1 MFKRVTAVMVL
12 AVCLGIGGAGLAFGA
27 SIMESGVIRIG
38 TEGTYPPFEYYDDGH
53 NLIGFDIDLS
63 KAIIEK
69 LGKKAEVADMA
80 FDGLIPALLT
90 GKIDL
95 IAAAMNAT
103 AERRRRV
110 DFSDVYIAPDAV
122 LVTKAE
128 NSEIRGISDLAG
140 KKIGVQLGTVE
151 DLYLSGLNMPIDIK
165 RYQKTDDAVREVLLD
180 RNDGVFLDTPVG
192 NNYVENG
199 RFEGYL
205 KVSFK
210 EAIIPED
217 EGFAFAIRKGD
228 PEFMEAFNRAL
239 EEVKNSGE
247 LDRIKAKYDLD

>member
-12 AVCLGIGGAGLAFGA
+12 AVCLGIGGAGSAYAA
-27 SIMESGVIRIG
+27 SIMESDVIRIG
-38 TEGTYPPFEYYDDGH
+38 TEGTYPPFEYYDDAH

-69 LGKKAEVADMA
+69 LGKRAEVVDMT

-90 GKIDL
+90 KKIDF

-103 AERRRRV
+103 AERRQRV

-122 LVTKAE
+122 LVTKAD
-128 NSEIRGISDLAG
+128 NGAIKSMDDLRG
-140 KKIGVQLGTVE
+140 KRIGVQLGTVE
-151 DLYLSGLNMPIDIK
+151 DLYLSDLDAPIDIK

-192 NNYVENG
+192 NSYVESDK
-199 RFEGYL
+199 FKGYL
-205 KVSFK
+205 KVAFK

-228 PEFMEAFNRAL
+228 PEFIEALNKAL
-239 EEVKNSGE
+239 RELKDSGE
-247 LDRIKAKYDLD
+247 LDKIKAKYNLN

>member
-1 MFKRVTAVMVL
+1 MFKKIIALMFLSACLVT
-12 AVCLGIGGAGLAFGA
+12 GITGLASAA
-27 SIMESGVIRIG
+27 SIMQNDVIRIG
-38 TEGTYPPFEYYDDGH
+38 TEGTYPPFEFYDDSN

-69 LGKKAEVADMA
+69 LGKRAEVADMA
-80 FDGLIPALLT
+80 FDGLIPALIT

-110 DFSDVYIAPDAV
+110 DFSAVYQTPDAI
-122 LVTKAE
+122 LLTKDGNTDINGL
-128 NSEIRGISDLAG
+128 NSLSG
-140 KKIGVQLGTVE
+140 KTIGVQLGTVE
-151 DLYLSGLNMPIDIK
+151 DIYLSESNLPIEIK

-192 NNYVENG
+192 NSYLASD
-199 RFEGYL
+199 RFKSFL
-205 KVSFK
+205 KVAFK
-210 EAIIPED
+210 ETIMAEE

-228 PEFMEAFNRAL
+228 AEFMNAFNAAL
-239 EEVKNSGE
+239 KEMKNSGE
-247 LDRIKAKYDLD
+247 LQKIKEKYDLE